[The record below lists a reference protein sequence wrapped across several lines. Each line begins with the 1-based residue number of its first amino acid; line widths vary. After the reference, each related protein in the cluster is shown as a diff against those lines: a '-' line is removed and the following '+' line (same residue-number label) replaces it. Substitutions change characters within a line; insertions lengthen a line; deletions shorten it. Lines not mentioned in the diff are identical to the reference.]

1 MPFQISPGV
10 TLPVGSYRFDRFR
23 AEFQSS
29 DHRPWGFGSTTWF
42 GSFYDSRLLQQSD
55 YLRFTGHG
63 GHWQAG
69 ASIDQNFAALRE
81 GNFVQRLMQFN
92 LAYALHPSLI
102 LTSFFQYD
110 TQAQSIGNNF
120 RLRWTVRPGNDLFIV
135 WNRNW
140 QRLTLTPNDVNI
152 VPAKDSLTVKLRW
165 TFRQ

>member
-1 MPFQISPGV
+1 MRTILDTSVLISSLIKGWW
-10 TLPVGSYRFDRFR
+10 R
-23 AEFQSS
+23 Q
-29 DHRPWGFGSTTWF
+29 
-42 GSFYDSRLLQQSD
+42 
-55 YLRFTGHG
+55 
-63 GHWQAG
+63 
-69 ASIDQNFAALRE
+69 FAD
-81 GNFVQRLMQFN
+81 
-92 LAYALHPSLI
+92 ALHPNLI